1 MTYFIIQIFLLFLSL
16 FLLFVVI
23 KTISVVVTTQ
33 SRFFSCHQ
41 LTIERDNERH
51 IIMARHSKAKRQALK
66 TRQIISHNVTSLM
79 GKFESMSH
87 RGYVC
92 QNLAKPQDM
101 PTTWQERQRIRQAH
115 AR

>member
-1 MTYFIIQIFLLFLSL
+1 MAYFIIQIFLLFLSL
-16 FLLFVVI
+16 FLHFVVI
-23 KTISVVVTTQ
+23 ETIIVVVTTQ
-33 SRFFSCHQ
+33 SRFFSCHV
-41 LTIERDNERH
+41 LIIERDNERH
-51 IIMARHSKAKRQALK
+51 LIMARHSKAKRQALK
-66 TRQIISHNVTSLM
+66 HKAITSHNVASLM

-92 QNLAKPQDM
+92 QNLAKPKDM